1 MHNKSD
7 NGTLPAL
14 RGMLRNT
21 MSRSPF
27 GHRWWHNDPDCIL
40 LGESTKLT
48 DDEVVSAA
56 SVVAMTGGMF
66 LLSDDM
72 EKVSEAR
79 LSIAQRIFP
88 LISVTA
94 VPLDLHSTVNSGMPS
109 ILRLWCTEKSAEEN
123 GTENTTPESSTLC
136 HTESG
141 ETPRKILREQASKIE
156 CEFIYSP
163 GNMDVD
169 PYSRERSC
177 IRVASGLGSW
187 TVVSLSNWLE
197 HTAKLRVS
205 FSALV
210 SHSIDDFVATGAPR
224 SLRSLTAD
232 SSSPREI
239 LEHGFHV
246 FSFWSSEYVWI
257 PHRTLED
264 NDPLIKKL
272 KPHAT
277 EIFHIKPAEP
287 SRAQYIG
294 SDLHFSCGFEV
305 DSFDWSDRHVKICLK
320 NDYKKRGSIF
330 LYVPEC
336 DGLNSAA
343 VTVSGKPGRVEIV
356 ARPIM
361 GENCGGRV
369 LRVNVG
375 TGENADGVVSILW

>member
-1 MHNKSD
+1 M
-7 NGTLPAL
+7 TLYRCTHRPL
-14 RGMLRNT
+14 IFSSCR
-21 MSRSPF
+21 
-27 GHRWWHNDPDCIL
+27 HRWWHNDPDCIL

-109 ILRLWCTEKSAEEN
+109 ILRLWCTEKSVEEN
-123 GTENTTPESSTLC
+123 STEITVPESSTLC

-141 ETPRKILREQASKIE
+141 ESPRKILREQASKIE

-257 PHRTLED
+257 PHQVR
-264 NDPLIKKL
+264 LIACHL
-272 KPHAT
+272 HMCSLCICIVCINVVLFCCT
-277 EIFHIKPAEP
+277 IFEL
-287 SRAQYIG
+287 G
-294 SDLHFSCGFEV
+294 SDA
-305 DSFDWSDRHVKICLK
+305 
-320 NDYKKRGSIF
+320 RG
-330 LYVPEC
+330 
-336 DGLNSAA
+336 
-343 VTVSGKPGRVEIV
+343 
-356 ARPIM
+356 
-361 GENCGGRV
+361 
-369 LRVNVG
+369 
-375 TGENADGVVSILW
+375 